1 MGAEEGRIVADYIA
15 SSSSAAQ
22 NRIKSSGKCTPANS
36 IGMTIVTGA
45 GIAAALIGS
54 VLDDEVDAETAIKA
68 YGDAI
73 EQITFKAEILDIERG
88 NQ

>member
-1 MGAEEGRIVADYIA
+1 MGAEEGRTVADYIA
-15 SSSSAAQ
+15 SSSVATQ

-68 YGDAI
+68 YDDAV

-88 NQ
+88 N

>member
-1 MGAEEGRIVADYIA
+1 MGAEEGRTVADYIA
-15 SSSSAAQ
+15 SSSVATQ

-68 YGDAI
+68 YDDAV
-73 EQITFKAEILDIERG
+73 EAITFKAEILDIERG
-88 NQ
+88 N

>member
-1 MGAEEGRIVADYIA
+1 MADYIA
-15 SSSSAAQ
+15 SSSVATQ
-22 NRIKSSGKCTPANS
+22 NRIKSSGKCTPANN

-68 YGDAI
+68 YDDAL
-73 EQITFKAEILDIERG
+73 ESITLHAEILDIERG
-88 NQ
+88 N

>member
-68 YGDAI
+68 YDDAL